1 MTVLVTGGAGFIGRE
16 LTKRL
21 LGQGEEVRV
30 LDLKAHE
37 ARDLALLGA
46 ELSQGDILSPRDVG
60 KALEGCDRLFHV
72 AALFQMWERDRGR
85 YETVNVEGT
94 RNVLEIALERQVS
107 RVVYTSSAVTI
118 GEADGQLG
126 TEDTAHR
133 GYFLSDYERSKYG
146 AEVLA
151 LEMCARG
158 LPLVVVNPTSVYGP
172 GQTTNVTGALARF
185 LGGRLPIVMDTRQNF
200 AYIDDVVEGH
210 LSAME
215 RGEIGRRYIIG
226 GENGSLVEFLS
237 LGAEAAGLSRR
248 PRELPGS
255 VVRALARVLDLMSR
269 VSRRRPWVS
278 ADEARTASH
287 TFVFDTSRARVELGL
302 EWTPLRTGLER
313 TVGWLRQEGLVG
325 GRQE

>member
-1 MTVLVTGGAGFIGRE
+1 MTVLVTGGAGFIGHE
-16 LTKRL
+16 LAKRL
-21 LGQGEEVRV
+21 LAQGEEVRV

-46 ELSQGDILSPRDVG
+46 ELSEGDILSPVAVG
-60 KALEGCDRLFHV
+60 RALEGCDRLFHV

-118 GEADGQLG
+118 GEANGQLG
-126 TEDTAHR
+126 TEDTPHR
-133 GYFLSDYERSKYG
+133 GYFLSDYERSKYR

-172 GQTTNVTGALARF
+172 GQTTNMTGALARF
-185 LGGRLPIVMDTRQNF
+185 LRGRLPAVMDTRQSF

-215 RGEIGRRYIIG
+215 RGEVGRRYIIG
-226 GENGSLVEFLS
+226 GENSSLVEFLS

-248 PRELPGS
+248 PRALPGG
-255 VVRALARVLDLMSR
+255 VVRAAAWVLDLMSR
-269 VSRRRPWVS
+269 ISRRRPWVS
-278 ADEARTASH
+278 VDEARTASH

-302 EWTPLRTGLER
+302 EWTPLHTGLER

-325 GRQE
+325 G